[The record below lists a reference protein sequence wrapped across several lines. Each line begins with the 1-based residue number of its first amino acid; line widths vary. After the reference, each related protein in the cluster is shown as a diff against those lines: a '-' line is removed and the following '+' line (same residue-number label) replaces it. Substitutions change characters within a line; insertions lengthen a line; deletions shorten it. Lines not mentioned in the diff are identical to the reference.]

1 MFWSNEQDVV
11 LCQEV
16 VNSTLPRNKG
26 SHEITLHMHGSLRCH
41 LFSKA
46 DMFVNHLLFSRII
59 FVNFHIMSKPTRRT
73 SSQIP
78 LEPEIVIQEGDNTA
92 ETNATRSNSPEPSPS
107 TCSNEQLANL
117 QKAIENGF
125 TSMANS
131 MSSMVQKV
139 LSSGKKI

>member
-1 MFWSNEQDVV
+1 
-11 LCQEV
+11 
-16 VNSTLPRNKG
+16 
-26 SHEITLHMHGSLRCH
+26 
-41 LFSKA
+41 
-46 DMFVNHLLFSRII
+46 
-59 FVNFHIMSKPTRRT
+59 MSKPTRRT